1 MLVVWA
7 IEGGDTRTAKRAGSM
22 AKRKP
27 RKPVRK
33 PTDQVAMGTEPR
45 TPVAGTRTKRVAV
58 VDEGS
63 YRLSTLVQCLHR
75 YVEVNPS
82 RFTAREDGPDRFRIV
97 TFVLAQFTDQP

>member
-1 MLVVWA
+1 MVVVWA
-7 IEGGDTRTAKRAGSM
+7 IEGGDTRTAKRAGM
-22 AKRKP
+22 ANRKP

-63 YRLSTLVQCLHR
+63 HRLSTLVQCLHR

-82 RFTAREDGPDRFRIV
+82 RFTAREHGPDGFRIV
-97 TFVLAQFTDQP
+97 TVVLAQFTDQP